1 MNILLKLSEVGLAS
15 MFQVLNLDDII
26 CNIAKF
32 SKQPNYAQYCM
43 YKYLKDLSV
52 VWNVKAVVNAG
63 HCLKQATQRLS
74 TALLQSELLR
84 GAIAKAVTRFPSNFL
99 SSVQEM
105 KI

>member
-52 VWNVKAVVNAG
+52 V
-63 HCLKQATQRLS
+63 
-74 TALLQSELLR
+74 
-84 GAIAKAVTRFPSNFL
+84 
-99 SSVQEM
+99 
-105 KI
+105 